1 MHDRSYKA
9 IPGSELAVRQQTLVE
24 SFARDPRRARV
35 TKRVHTGPTDGRDPF
50 HGTVVP
56 ENLARPDAPYGVAWP
71 FGMDERVGGLHDAPN
86 PGELLCGA
94 LAACADGTVRMI
106 ANRLGIELEQL
117 EVEVTG
123 EVDVRGALAV
133 NPSVRAGFQRLRL
146 DVRLRATSSTPG
158 ARLRQ
163 LAAAADR
170 LCIVLDT
177 LRAGVAVET
186 VFATD
191 AGEARADEPLR
202 PGSRA
207 RR

>member
-1 MHDRSYKA
+1 MNGRSYKRESA
-9 IPGSELAVRQQTLVE
+9 SELAARQHALVE
-24 SFARDPRRARV
+24 AFARDPRRARV

-56 ENLARPDAPYGVAWP
+56 ENLARPDAPYGVDWA

-106 ANRLGIELEQL
+106 ANRLGIELERL

-133 NPSVRAGFQRLRL
+133 DPRVRAGFERLRVA
-146 DVRLRATSSTPG
+146 VRLRATPATPG

-177 LRAGVAVET
+177 LRAGVPVET
-186 VFATD
+186 AFETE
-191 AGEARADEPLR
+191 AGEARPGR
-202 PGSRA
+202 PIKPTTRA
-207 RR
+207 RP